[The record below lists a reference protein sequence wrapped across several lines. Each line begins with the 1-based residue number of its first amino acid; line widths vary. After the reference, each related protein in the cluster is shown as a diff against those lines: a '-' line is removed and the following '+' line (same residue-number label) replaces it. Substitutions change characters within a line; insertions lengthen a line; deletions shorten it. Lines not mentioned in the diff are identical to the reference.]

1 MKKWYKRKRFYLLVG
16 ILLVITAVIVYN
28 SYKPLP
34 KGISYEGKVHHVE
47 DVDFIYDLS
56 YHDEQGNLKH
66 EQRIFQTINNAIE
79 EADSYI
85 IIDMFLFNDFY
96 DEKVNFPKL
105 TKTLTDKLVAQKK
118 KKPGLQVIFITDE
131 VNTSYNAYKL
141 DALETMKQNGIDVVV
156 TNLDRLRD
164 PNPLYSGV
172 YRTFFQ
178 WFGEEGKGWIVNPM
192 AKTAP
197 KVTFR
202 SYLRLM
208 NIKANHRKVVA
219 TEKTAIIS
227 SANPHDA
234 SGFHSNIAFQMKGNI
249 IGDFIKA
256 EEAASNFSGGP
267 KAFPEFNEAAEDRGP
282 ISVQLL
288 TEGKINTHVLK
299 TIKETRKGDKIHLA
313 MFYIADREVIEALTD
328 AAKRGVKIQMIL
340 DPNQNAFGSEKIGL
354 PNLPV
359 AAEFEK
365 LGDENI
371 SIRWYKTDKEQFHT
385 KLMMIQKEKETI
397 VLGGS
402 ANYTSRNLDD
412 FNLEANVEIHAPKDA
427 DISYDVADYFQR
439 LWTNRNGTYTA
450 DYSEYQKD
458 LPVFKYLTY
467 RIQKVFRFTTY

>member
-16 ILLVITAVIVYN
+16 ILLVVTAVIVYN

-66 EQRIFQTINNAIE
+66 EQRIFQTINEAIE

-96 DEKVNFPKL
+96 DEKINFPKL
-105 TKTLTDKLVAQKK
+105 TKTLTDELVAQKK

-131 VNTSYNAYKL
+131 VNTSYNAYEL
-141 DALETMKQNGIDVVV
+141 EALETLKQNGIDVVV

-178 WFGEEGKGWIVNPM
+178 WFGEQGKGWIVNPM

-197 KVTFR
+197 KVTIR

-249 IGDFIKA
+249 IDDFIKA

-267 KAFPEFNEAAEDRGP
+267 KTFPEFNETTEDRGP

-299 TIKETRKGDKIHLA
+299 AINDTRKGDKIHLA
-313 MFYIADREVIEALTD
+313 MFYIADREVVEALTD
-328 AAKRGVKIQMIL
+328 AARRGVKIQMIL

-385 KLMMIQKEKETI
+385 KLMMIKKEKETI

-412 FNLEANVEIHAPKDA
+412 FNLEANVEIHAPNDA

-450 DYSEYQKD
+450 DYSEYQKN

>member
-16 ILLVITAVIVYN
+16 ILLVVTAVIVYN

-66 EQRIFQTINNAIE
+66 EQRIFETINKAIE

-85 IIDMFLFNDFY
+85 VIDMFLFNDFY
-96 DEKVNFPKL
+96 DEKINYPKL
-105 TKTLTDKLVAQKK
+105 TKTLTDKLVEQKK
-118 KKPGLQVIFITDE
+118 KKPKLQVIFITDE
-131 VNTSYNAYKL
+131 VNTSYNAYQL
-141 DALETMKQNGIDVVV
+141 DALETMKENGIDVVV

-178 WFGEEGKGWIVNPM
+178 WFGEQGKGWIVNPM

-249 IGDFIKA
+249 IGDFVKA

-267 KAFPEFNEAAEDRGP
+267 KTFPEFSNSSADKGP
-282 ISVQLL
+282 VSVQLL
-288 TEGKINTHVLK
+288 TEGKINKHVLK
-299 TIKETRKGDKIHLA
+299 SINDTRKGDKIHLA
-313 MFYIADREVIEALTD
+313 MFYIADREVVEALTD
-328 AAKRGVKIQMIL
+328 AAKRGVKIRMIL

-385 KLMMIQKEKETI
+385 KLMMIKKPKETI

-412 FNLEANVEIHAPKDA
+412 FNLEANIEIHAPNDA